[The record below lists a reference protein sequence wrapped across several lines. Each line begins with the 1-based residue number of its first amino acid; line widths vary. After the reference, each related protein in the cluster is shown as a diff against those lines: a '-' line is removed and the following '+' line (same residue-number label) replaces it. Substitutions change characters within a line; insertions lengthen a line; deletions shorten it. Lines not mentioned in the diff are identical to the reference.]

1 MVASMSLCSPDTSF
15 VQIPMDSPLGW
26 LCLSYADRRLV
37 SLDIIGAAQ
46 PSSPESRTPSP
57 EWLSKPLLDYFAD
70 GKRPIALPLDL
81 RGTDFQR
88 RVWQALLQIPP
99 GQTRSYGQLAQ
110 QLSSSAQAVG
120 NACRANPCPIVVPC
134 HRVLARN
141 GLGGYAGQTQ
151 GEQLQIKRWLLRHEG
166 VALD

>member
-1 MVASMSLCSPDTSF
+1 L
-15 VQIPMDSPLGW
+15 
-26 LCLSYADRRLV
+26 R
-37 SLDIIGAAQ
+37 
-46 PSSPESRTPSP
+46 
-57 EWLSKPLLDYFAD
+57 DYFAN
-70 GKRPIALPLDL
+70 GQTLINLPLDL

-110 QLSSSAQAVG
+110 QLGSSARAVG

-141 GLGGYAGQTQ
+141 GLGGYAGETQ
-151 GEQLQIKRWLLRHEG
+151 EGEQLQIKRWLLRHEG
-166 VALD
+166 VVLD